1 MQATASLHG
10 VLMEKVVEVAN
21 VSKSFKTYE
30 RASSGFLASF
40 RRHYYTKKALISVS
54 FSIGRGQIV
63 ALLGRN
69 GAGKSTLIKILTGI
83 LYPDSGTVNV
93 LGFNP
98 WKERMKLAWNIGV
111 VLGAHGQMYW
121 NLPAYD
127 TFEYMRKIYNV
138 PEEEFKKRLAHFV
151 DILDLKY
158 IYKKPV
164 RTMSLGEMMKCNFV
178 ASTLHMPQVVFLDE
192 PTIGVDI
199 MSKAALKNAMLE
211 MRAKYGTTFI
221 LTTHIVEDISI
232 ADRVLMLHKGRLVF
246 DGAKE
251 KLEHMFGNKRVVE
264 IKFTPDAKLNLDFG
278 KVLYKGT
285 GIARLEI
292 NASVLKSRRFISL
305 LSSKSV
311 IDYSVSAPGLSELLA
326 KMYTKL
332 EKVH

>member
-10 VLMEKVVEVAN
+10 ALMEKVVEVAN

-40 RRHYYTKKALISVS
+40 RRHYYTKKALTSVS
-54 FSIGRGQIV
+54 FSIDKGQIV

-93 LGFNP
+93 LGFDP

-127 TFEYMRKIYNV
+127 TFEYMRKIYKV
-138 PEEEFKKRLAHFV
+138 PEKEFKKRLTYFV
-151 DILDLKY
+151 DLLDLKQV
-158 IYKKPV
+158 YKKPV

-178 ASTLHMPQVVFLDE
+178 ASTLHMPKVVFLDE

-199 MSKAALKNAMLE
+199 MSKAALKKAMLE

-232 ADRVLMLHKGRLVF
+232 ADRVLMLHNGRLVF
-246 DGAKE
+246 DGTKE
-251 KLEHMFGNKRVVE
+251 KLEHMFGDKRVVE
-264 IKFTPDAKLNLDFG
+264 IRFIPDAKLNLDFG
-278 KVLYKGT
+278 KVLYMGT
-285 GIARLEI
+285 GVAKLEV
-292 NASVLKSRRFISL
+292 NASVLKSKRFISL
-305 LSSKSV
+305 LGSKNI
-311 IDYSVSAPGLSELLA
+311 IDYSVSSPGLSELLA
-326 KMYTKL
+326 KVYTKL